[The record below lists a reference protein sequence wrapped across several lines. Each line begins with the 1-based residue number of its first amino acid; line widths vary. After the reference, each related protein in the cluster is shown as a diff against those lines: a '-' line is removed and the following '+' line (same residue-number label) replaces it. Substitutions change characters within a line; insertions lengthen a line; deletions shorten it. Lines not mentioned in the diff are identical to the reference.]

1 MSLPTDSLSSPG
13 SRRITISRVS
23 ADFEREPLI
32 RPFGFKGGYQTE
44 IWQSAALLE
53 SAAGQRGL
61 GLCTQGVLWSDA
73 RVFAGHS
80 ESGGSAL
87 MYAVTERALQM
98 LKGQSFSDP

>member
-1 MSLPTDSLSSPG
+1 MSG
-13 SRRITISRVS
+13 SKITIARVG

-53 SAAGQRGL
+53 SASGKQGI

-73 RVFAGHS
+73 QVFAAHS

-87 MYAVTERALQM
+87 MYAVTEWAVQQL
-98 LKGQSFSDP
+98 